1 MKLEMTVAS
10 LELVESTLVLP
21 YEKWLTL
28 HLRAQRSLLRV
39 FGTDLLGWAVN

>member
-1 MKLEMTVAS
+1 MKLEMTVTS

-28 HLRAQRSLLRV
+28 HHRTQRPLLRV
-39 FGTDLLGWAVN
+39 FGIDLLG